1 MTFDDLTSDDRQ
13 LPEPMAEGPNA
24 DPGML
29 NRGRILAQRSSS
41 APVRCR
47 LQALTLVAPL
57 SICAGDMTI
66 SNCFKMLK

>member
-29 NRGRILAQRSSS
+29 NRGRI
-41 APVRCR
+41 
-47 LQALTLVAPL
+47 VAEPGANDRTEAKRK
-57 SICAGDMTI
+57 CGGGT
-66 SNCFKMLK
+66 